1 MNCFGIIGS
10 ASTEAPNGSSLPL
23 PITHYLKEITK
34 ADKKKSELE
43 PIKRKGSRLD
53 YNVYEDD
60 DG

>member
-1 MNCFGIIGS
+1 MFQ
-10 ASTEAPNGSSLPL
+10 SLF
-23 PITHYLKEITK
+23 YRKEITK

-43 PIKRKGSRLD
+43 PIKRKGSMLD